1 MTSEEV
7 KALLSSMRL
16 GLNAMIYGADRMTV
30 SDSVPPMH
38 AQVLRDALT
47 RALSIVRVVEA
58 QIDPEG
64 AAERIQVPTVTLD
77 DFKEDD

>member
-1 MTSEEV
+1 MTKEEV

-16 GLNAMIYGADRMTV
+16 GLNAMICGADRMTA

-47 RALSIVRVVEA
+47 RALCIVRAVEA

-77 DFKEDD
+77 DFEEDD